1 MAIDPNNLSATATL
15 TFSEDFNSFNLWN
28 GTSGLDTRPGWAMWP
43 QFDSGFTESGNG
55 EQEWFIQP
63 GDAQTASVNPFSVQ
77 NGVLTISANPT
88 PSSMLP
94 YVNNQPYTSGWIDT
108 YHEFSQTYG
117 YFEMRAELP
126 AGQGLW
132 PTFWLLPEDNS
143 WPPELDVMEMIGNQ
157 PNRLVTSIHS
167 QDPIGGGREISPNHF
182 AIGAGTYEPGMTT
195 GFHTY
200 GVDWEPNTI
209 TWYFDGQEVYQTAT
223 PPDLQNRPMYMIADL
238 AVGGYWPG
246 SPDPTTRFPA
256 QMEIDYLRAYQNAP
270 ASSGG
275 AGGDPPPGGNNTG
288 GTGGDPP
295 PSGNNTGGTSTNP
308 PTTGNNPSATT
319 TTVASAGPDDILWCN
334 RVDNTLADWTMNGA
348 QVISGHED
356 TYQGS
361 VVAPNASWSVAG
373 IGDFNADSKADI
385 LWRNTDGNL
394 VDWSMDGSQILSS
407 QGITAQGSAVAPGA
421 SWSVAGIGDFN
432 GDGASDIL
440 WRNANGTLIDW
451 TMNGSAITSSQDVT
465 LSGTLATP
473 DASWSI
479 AGIGDFNGDGHS
491 DLLWRN
497 ANGALTEWAMNGPQI
512 GSAQDITL
520 DGRTVAPDASWSVAA
535 IGDFNADG
543 HSDILWRDTNGTLI
557 EWALQ
562 GAQITSSQ
570 QVTFQGSPAMPD
582 ASWQIAQIGDFNGDG
597 ASDILWRNGAGAL
610 VEWAMNGAQIS
621 AEQQV
626 TIQGGTANPAS
637 NWTTIAKPTDL
648 F

>member
-15 TFSEDFNSFNLWN
+15 TFSEDFSNGLDLWN

-43 QFDSGFTESGNG
+43 QFDTGFTEAGNG

-88 PSSMLP
+88 PASMLP

-157 PNRLVTSIHS
+157 PNTLVTTVHS

-209 TWYFDGQEVYQTAT
+209 TWYFDGQKVFQTAT

-246 SPDPTTRFPA
+246 NPDSTTPFPA
-256 QMEIDYLRAYQNAP
+256 QMEIDYLRAYSAAP
-270 ASSGG
+270 AAVSPPPPVISPPPPVIVSPPPPSSGG
-275 AGGDPPPGGNNTG
+275 SVSPPP
-288 GTGGDPP
+288 PP
-295 PSGNNTGGTSTNP
+295 P
-308 PTTGNNPSATT
+308 PTTLTANYDVVWRNG
-319 TTVASAGPDDILWCN
+319 
-334 RVDNTLADWTMNGA
+334 ADGTIDTWGMNGA
-348 QVISGHED
+348 QVVSAQED
-356 TYQGS
+356 TFQGA
-361 VVAPNASWSVAG
+361 VAAPNASWSVVG
-373 IGDFNADSKADI
+373 IGEFAGGGTTDI
-385 LWRNTDGNL
+385 LWRSVNGNL
-394 VDWSMDGSQILSS
+394 IDWIMNGSQITSGQALTF
-407 QGITAQGSAVAPGA
+407 QGNAATPDA

-432 GDGASDIL
+432 GDGNSDIL
-440 WRNANGTLIDW
+440 WRNINGTLADW
-451 TMNGSAITSSQDVT
+451 RMNGSQITSGQAVT
-465 LSGTLATP
+465 FQGHAVDL

-479 AGIGDFNGDGHS
+479 AAVGEFAGGATSDILWRNTDGELAEWTMNGSQITSGQAVTFQGNPVDLSPSWSLAGVGDFTGNGTS

-497 ANGALTEWAMNGPQI
+497 TDGTLAEWTMNG
-512 GSAQDITL
+512 S
-520 DGRTVAPDASWSVAA
+520 
-535 IGDFNADG
+535 
-543 HSDILWRDTNGTLI
+543 
-557 EWALQ
+557 
-562 GAQITSSQ
+562 QITSGQ
-570 QVTFQGSPAMPD
+570 AVTFQGNPVTLD
-582 ASWQIAQIGDFNGDG
+582 ASWQIAQIGDFSGTG
-597 ASDILWRNGAGAL
+597 TSDILWRNSDGAL
-610 VEWAMNGAQIS
+610 AEWTMNGSQITS
-621 AEQQV
+621 GQSV
-626 TIQGGTANPAS
+626 TFQGNPVSLANS
-637 NWTTIAKPTDL
+637 WSTLAKPAD
-648 F
+648 FIG